1 MLRLPS
7 YPEFMIL
14 QGNAGKIWQAYSMQE
29 TDIMGQTW
37 SEPMISMDGEF
48 VFEQSLGGRGR
59 VA

>member
-1 MLRLPS
+1 
-7 YPEFMIL
+7 MIL

-48 VFEQSLGGRGR
+48 VFQQSLGGRGR